1 MLDQSDALATSPGL
15 DLARRRRDDFLSP
28 PPASRDSQHKRRQRA
43 LDAQKQRRVHAI
55 EAARSSFRELDC
67 MEDLSLAGSSDS
79 SDTEHGEALPLPP
92 SSTADGLASPLPVIG
107 ETKRRAFKPKFK
119 AWAKNLLSYAETL
132 DLRHG
137 LPEGLES
144 EWRTVVVPKG
154 KRCLCAT
161 SGSQAGINT
170 LLYSRVAGR
179 TLGRFRT
186 SLPPDCLLDTVWD
199 AELGVLWVIDLC
211 KWRSTYFV
219 EAPAD
224 LRAFFLSSKLSE
236 LDTQPYFPPSSP
248 FATQSQTGT
257 TKTLL
262 VLPVPSLASPLL
274 PSTLLPLLEPLAAA
288 PHPAAQDLPVAVLA
302 PYATPAGQ
310 LALAPAQTSVPLRPT
325 GLLLYLAS
333 AHYESG
339 STPLVSWV
347 PCGAEVERGDEDKE
361 GVPRMLQLVREWEAR
376 GGPAALHEGSQGGL
390 VYGEGWQTGMM
401 Q

>member
-1 MLDQSDALATSPGL
+1 M
-15 DLARRRRDDFLSP
+15 P
-28 PPASRDSQHKRRQRA
+28 P
-43 LDAQKQRRVHAI
+43 
-55 EAARSSFRELDC
+55 
-67 MEDLSLAGSSDS
+67 
-79 SDTEHGEALPLPP
+79 T
-92 SSTADGLASPLPVIG
+92 
-107 ETKRRAFKPKFK
+107 
-119 AWAKNLLSYAETL
+119 
-132 DLRHG
+132 
-137 LPEGLES
+137 
-144 EWRTVVVPKG
+144 
-154 KRCLCAT
+154 
-161 SGSQAGINT
+161 AGINT

-224 LRAFFLSSKLSE
+224 LRCAFLPLPPAARDSLGCRLACSAFFLSSKLSE